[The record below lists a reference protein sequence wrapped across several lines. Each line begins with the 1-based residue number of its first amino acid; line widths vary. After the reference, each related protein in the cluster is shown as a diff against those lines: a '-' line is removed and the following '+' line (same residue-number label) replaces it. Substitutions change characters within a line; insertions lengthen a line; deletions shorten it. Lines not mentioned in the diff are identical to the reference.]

1 MISSPNKEG
10 NMERIWFVTIGVL
23 AFLFD
28 AAVGML
34 VLLLAYTA

>member
-1 MISSPNKEG
+1 MMPLPKEEG
-10 NMERIWFVTIGVL
+10 NMKRIWFVTIGIL

-28 AAVGML
+28 AAVGLL

>member
-1 MISSPNKEG
+1 MPPPKEEG
-10 NMERIWFVTIGVL
+10 SMKRIWFVTIGIL

-28 AAVGML
+28 AAVGLL

>member
-1 MISSPNKEG
+1 MK
-10 NMERIWFVTIGVL
+10 RLWFVTLGIL

-28 AAVGML
+28 AGVGLL